1 MVISQNRASATCST
15 PLQLQSAEFD
25 QTDSVPESGS
35 RPYFEV
41 SVEEPQKVGD
51 AINAH
56 TVYKVRTKVNVEI
69 PHRRKEVADDIL
81 TELTRL

>member
-1 MVISQNRASATCST
+1 VTIPGYT
-15 PLQLQSAEFD
+15 PKQTSEFE
-25 QTDSVPESGS
+25 QTDIVPESGS

-56 TVYKVRTKVNVEI
+56 TVYKVRTKVT
-69 PHRRKEVADDIL
+69 KWL
-81 TELTRL
+81 